1 MKRAYCIPR
10 NTAVILALAASLRAE
25 TLNDVLQRMDQA
37 SRTFK
42 SMLANVHR
50 TDYSDLFQETN
61 AEDGTFRM
69 MKRAKSGVVLLAEF
83 TGRDPRKLRIADNKL
98 EIYHPKANSEDVY
111 NTRKFTKSADELLL
125 VGFGT
130 SRADLEKKY
139 NISLGGSETIAG
151 VKATRIDL
159 KPKSAEE
166 KNFFNTIQLWIPED
180 KGNPIQEK
188 VLSGKESKD
197 YNLLQ
202 YSNIKINPTL
212 PDSDFELNLPAGVKV
227 IKP

>member
-1 MKRAYCIPR
+1 VKPAIL
-10 NTAVILALAASLRAE
+10 ILAFAAPLMRAE
-25 TLNDVLQRMDQA
+25 SLNDVLLRMDQA
-37 SRTFK
+37 ARTFK

-61 AEDGTFRM
+61 SEDGTFRM
-69 MKRAKSGVVLLAEF
+69 MKRAKTGVVLLAEF

-98 EIYHPKANSEDVY
+98 EIYHPKANSKDEY

-130 SRADLEKKY
+130 FRSDLEKKY
-139 NISLGGSETIAG
+139 TISLGGSETIGGA
-151 VKATRIDL
+151 KTTRIDL

-202 YSNIKINPTL
+202 YSNVKINPAL
-212 PDSDFELNLPAGVKV
+212 PESDFELNLPAGVKV

>member
-1 MKRAYCIPR
+1 MKR
-10 NTAVILALAASLRAE
+10 TALIVALAVSIRAE
-25 TLNDVLQRMDQA
+25 TLNDVLQRIDQA

-42 SMLANVHR
+42 SMTADVHR
-50 TDYSDLFQETN
+50 TDYSDLFSETN
-61 AEDGTFRM
+61 GEDGKFKM
-69 MKRAKSGVVLLAEF
+69 LKRAKTGVVLLADF
-83 TGRDPRKLRIADNKL
+83 SGRNERKLRVSDNKL

-125 VGFGT
+125 IGFGT
-130 SRADLEKKY
+130 TRADLERKF
-139 NISLGGSETIAG
+139 NITLGGSETING

-188 VLSGKESKD
+188 VLSGKENKD

-202 YSNIKINPTL
+202 YTNVKINPALT
-212 PDSDFELNLPAGVKV
+212 DSELELNLPAGVKV

>member
-1 MKRAYCIPR
+1 VKQGLL
-10 NTAVILALAASLRAE
+10 ILALAASLRAE

-37 SRTFK
+37 ARTFK
-42 SMLANVHR
+42 SLLANVHR
-50 TDYSDLFQETN
+50 TDYSDLFSETN

-69 MKRAKSGVVLLAEF
+69 MKRAKTGVVLLADF
-83 TGRDPRKLRIADNKL
+83 TGRDPRKLRISDNKL

-111 NTRKFTKSADELLL
+111 NTRKFTKSVDELLL

-151 VKATRIDL
+151 VKTTRIDL
-159 KPKSAEE
+159 KPRSAEE
-166 KNFFNTIQLWIPED
+166 KNFFNTIQLWIPDD
-180 KGNPIQEK
+180 KGNPIQVK

-202 YSNIKINPTL
+202 YSNVKINPNL
-212 PDSDFELNLPAGVKV
+212 ADSELELNLPAGVKV

>member
-1 MKRAYCIPR
+1 VKLIYL
-10 NTAVILALAASLRAE
+10 ILALAAPLRADS
-25 TLNDVLQRMDQA
+25 LNDVLTRMDQA
-37 SRTFK
+37 ARTFK
-42 SMLANVHR
+42 SLLADVKR
-50 TDYSDLFQETN
+50 TDYSDLFSETN
-61 AEDGTFRM
+61 VEEGTFKM
-69 MKRAKSGVVLLAEF
+69 LKRARTGVVLLAEF
-83 TGRDPRKLRIADNKL
+83 TGRDNRKLRISENKL

-130 SRADLEKKY
+130 SRADLERKY
-139 NISLGGSETIAG
+139 NISLGGSETIG
-151 VKATRIDL
+151 SVKATRIDL

-202 YSNIKINPTL
+202 FSNVKVNPAL

>member
-1 MKRAYCIPR
+1 MRHFYF
-10 NTAVILALAASLRAE
+10 ILAFAAWLRAE

-37 SRTFK
+37 SRNFK
-42 SMLANVHR
+42 SVLADVHR

-61 AEDGTFRM
+61 AEDGTFKMLR
-69 MKRAKSGVVLLAEF
+69 RAKTGVVLLAVF
-83 TGRDPRKLRIADNKL
+83 TGRNERKLRVSDNKL

-111 NTRKFTKSADELLL
+111 NTRKFTKSADELLMI
-125 VGFGT
+125 GFGT
-130 SRADLEKKY
+130 SRADLERKF
-139 NISLGGSETIAG
+139 NISLGGSETIGG
-151 VKATRIDL
+151 VKTTRIDL

-202 YSNIKINPTL
+202 YSNIKINPAL
-212 PDSDFELNLPAGVKV
+212 PDSELELNLPAGVKV

>member
-1 MKRAYCIPR
+1 VKQGLL
-10 NTAVILALAASLRAE
+10 ILALAASLRAE

-37 SRTFK
+37 ARTFK
-42 SMLANVHR
+42 SLLANVHR
-50 TDYSDLFQETN
+50 TDYSDLFSETN

-69 MKRAKSGVVLLAEF
+69 MKRAKTGVVLLADF
-83 TGRDPRKLRIADNKL
+83 TGRDPRKLRISDNKL

-111 NTRKFTKSADELLL
+111 NTRKFTKSVDELLL

-151 VKATRIDL
+151 VKTTRIDL

-166 KNFFNTIQLWIPED
+166 KNFFNTIQLWIPDD
-180 KGNPIQEK
+180 KGNPIQVK

-202 YSNIKINPTL
+202 YSNVKINPAL
-212 PDSDFELNLPAGVKV
+212 PDSELELNLPAGVKV